1 MNNRRLSTYKEKESL
16 NMEVLQSKI
25 EKFLNGPSNYENREG
40 RI

>member
-25 EKFLNGPSNYENREG
+25 EKFLNLPSNYENREG